1 MAWRCTGTSNAEL
14 IENMARSK
22 LITDDAVKQA
32 FLKVRY
38 SLSSARYCPGLRKLA
53 QANPQQ
59 VDRAN
64 YAPSMAYEDSPQP
77 IGHGATISAPHMHA
91 SAIENVLSYL
101 TPSSSP
107 RRVLD
112 VGSGSGY
119 LTHVI
124 AEFIGDDGLVVGLEH
139 IGGLRDLGE
148 ANMKKSPRGNE
159 LLDKGVVKFRVGDGR
174 KGWVEEGRSD
184 WDVIHVGAAAK
195 KVHEEL
201 LEQLKAP
208 GW

>member
-1 MAWRCTGTSNAEL
+1 
-14 IENMARSK
+14 
-22 LITDDAVKQA
+22 
-32 FLKVRY
+32 
-38 SLSSARYCPGLRKLA
+38 
-53 QANPQQ
+53 
-59 VDRAN
+59 
-64 YAPSMAYEDSPQP
+64 MAYQDSPQP

-91 SAIENVLSYL
+91 TAIENVLSYL

-119 LTHVI
+119 LTHLI
-124 AEFIGDDGLVVGLEH
+124 AELIGDDGLVVGLEH
-139 IGGLRDLGE
+139 IGALRDLGE
-148 ANMKKSPRGNE
+148 ANMRKSSRGRE
-159 LLDKGVVKFRVGDGR
+159 LLDNGVVKFRVGDGR

-195 KVHEEL
+195 KIHEDL

-208 GW
+208 GWYVSSSSSQRVCCSFGRI